1 VRLFASC
8 LTSCLA
14 ALVLPRAAAAQPLVL
29 VNHVGYDVAGPK
41 RAIVQ
46 GRKGDT
52 VRSCDVQ
59 DAATRTRVLALDPQ
73 AAGAVGR
80 WRDWTY
86 WTADFSSLQREGQFR
101 VACTTS
107 GGPVASSSFRIE
119 KSVLER
125 QTLSDVLYYFK
136 GQRAS
141 GLLDQADRTVRLE
154 GRSDRVVDAHGGWY
168 DATGDYGKHLSH
180 LSYSTYF
187 NPQQI
192 PLTAWGLLK
201 TYDLLQ
207 RRSDPLFRQYLR
219 DRIA

>member
-73 AAGAVGR
+73 ADSVDQPIVNASTKHAGKRSIRVGK
-80 WRDWTY
+80 
-86 WTADFSSLQREGQFR
+86 A
-101 VACTTS
+101 
-107 GGPVASSSFRIE
+107 GGAFVY
-119 KSVLER
+119 V
-125 QTLSDVLYYFK
+125 
-136 GQRAS
+136 
-141 GLLDQADRTVRLE
+141 
-154 GRSDRVVDAHGGWY
+154 
-168 DATGDYGKHLSH
+168 
-180 LSYSTYF
+180 
-187 NPQQI
+187 
-192 PLTAWGLLK
+192 
-201 TYDLLQ
+201 
-207 RRSDPLFRQYLR
+207 
-219 DRIA
+219 